1 MPVSGNEL
9 LVLIL
14 LAALL
19 IGPERLPGYAA
30 QVARAVR
37 ALRRMSAGARG
48 RIREEL
54 GPEFDDVDWAQFDP
68 RHYDPR
74 RIVREALL
82 DEGEVRG
89 PRAATR
95 PGVSGP
101 EASAGPEVVGP
112 EAPATGE
119 AAPYD
124 DQAT

>member
-1 MPVSGNEL
+1 MPVSGTEL

-14 LAALL
+14 IAALL

-68 RHYDPR
+68 RRYDPR

-82 DEGEVRG
+82 DEGE
-89 PRAATR
+89 AAT
-95 PGVSGP
+95 GP
-101 EASAGPEVVGP
+101 KAAAGPEVDGP